1 MPINISGTT
10 ISGSTISALATT
22 NIIKRGLM
30 LHLDVSS
37 IDSYPGSG
45 TNFYDLSGNVYNGT
59 LTNGPTYNS
68 GNGGY
73 ISFDGTDD
81 YVTMGT
87 ATDFATY
94 TNGFTVDL
102 WVYPTSASSYS
113 TIFSSAATTSGGD
126 WQVYIWYNTS
136 SKFGTTQRYSGNQN
150 DFSTTNTFPINNWY
164 NVVITSNNSTCYIYV
179 NGTSQSSSATGQ
191 INNQPASREV
201 RLGNFKGYPAQYTG
215 RIASC
220 RVYNRALSSNEIT
233 QNYNIQKSRFGL

>member
-10 ISGSTISALATT
+10 ISGSTILQLSTT
-22 NIIKRGLM
+22 NIVKRGLT
-30 LHLDVSS
+30 LHLDAASNS
-37 IDSYPGSG
+37 SYPGSG
-45 TNFYDLSGNVYNGT
+45 TSWYDLSGNVYNGT
-59 LTNGPTYNS
+59 LTSGPTYNS

-73 ISFDGTDD
+73 ISFDGVDD

-102 WVYPTSASSYS
+102 WTYPTSASAFSA
-113 TIFSSAATTSGGD
+113 IFSSAYSTSGTD
-126 WQVYIWYNTS
+126 WQVYVWYNTS
-136 SKFGTTQRYSGNQN
+136 NKFGTTQRYSGNQN
-150 DFSTTNTFPINNWY
+150 DFNTTNTFPINNWY

-179 NGTSQSSSATGQ
+179 NGTSQVSAATGQ
-191 INNQPASREV
+191 VNNQPASREV

-220 RVYNRALSSNEIT
+220 RVYNRALSSSEVT
-233 QNYNIQKSRFGL
+233 QNYNIQKGRFGL